1 MANRALYSDVEGILE
16 TELTN
21 DEITAYIT
29 TANLVVTA
37 QLGNTALSAAL
48 LTQIETYLAAH
59 LISTTRER
67 KAEQVSGEGGVRF
80 EGKTG
85 MRLEATHYGQMVMM
99 LDSTGRLAALNR
111 GPLPVVSFEV
121 L

>member
-1 MANRALYSDVEGILE
+1 MANRAVAADVKSILN
-16 TELTN
+16 TELT
-21 DEITAYIT
+21 DTEIDAYIT

-37 QLGNTALSAAL
+37 QLGNTTVSATL
-48 LTQIETYLAAH
+48 LTQIEMYLAGH
-59 LISTTRER
+59 LITTTRER

-85 MRLEATHYGQMVMM
+85 MRLEATHYGQTAMT
-99 LDSTGRLAALNR
+99 LDSTGRLSNLNN
-111 GPLPVVSFEV
+111 GPLPVAALEV